1 MELLMFKKVWLLSCL
16 LCVVSTISTMNTVTF
31 YENTNLTENEQ
42 ALFYAVQTG
51 DKEGVLSLLQLK
63 VNVNVRN
70 LSGSTPLLMALVHKQ
85 NEIAK
90 ILVEAGADGGAKN
103 IFHNTPL
110 WYACKHKMIDLVQ
123 LFLSKKVNVNA
134 ILDTYHTSEVP
145 LIVGLIS
152 QECSHPF
159 PLESEEIIKLL
170 MEKGATI
177 NTQAYFRLSRS
188 DDELLYLLSLKKSE
202 TIDSKNKEGNT
213 LLHTACLR
221 VEYRGYVEF
230 LVKNGALV
238 NEINN
243 EGNTPLHLATM
254 AGAIDSVAY
263 LLAHN
268 ADHLIINNNKKT
280 ASEGLKRKNTYEEDP
295 IFEKIQQLIK
305 NKESMHAIQKRL
317 DNKFVCNG
325 IYMRQLTG
333 K

>member
-1 MELLMFKKVWLLSCL
+1 MFKKVWLLFCV
-16 LCVVSTISTMNTVTF
+16 LCVVSAIFTMDTVDF
-31 YENTNLTENEQ
+31 YENTDLTENER

-70 LSGSTPLLMALVHKQ
+70 SCGSTPLLMALIHKQ
-85 NEIAK
+85 KEIAAM
-90 ILVEAGADGGAKN
+90 LVEAGADGGAKN

-110 WYACKHKMIDLVQ
+110 WYACKYKMIDFVR
-123 LFLSKKVNVNA
+123 LFLSKEVNVNA
-134 ILDTYHTSEVP
+134 IVDTYHTSEVP

-152 QECSHPF
+152 QERNHPF
-159 PLESEEIIKLL
+159 PPESEKIIKLL
-170 MEKGATI
+170 MKKGATI

-202 TIDSKNKEGNT
+202 TINNKNKEGNT

-254 AGAIDSVAY
+254 AGATDSVAY

-280 ASEGLKRKNTYEEDP
+280 ASESLKRKNTYEEDP

-317 DNKFVCNG
+317 GNKSVCNG

-333 K
+333 T